1 VSLEQVKQWA
11 KSAYARGDA
20 DGKSRRAASD
30 PPSDPGKSTFV
41 LPVVT
46 GASERRAG
54 TRCYHA
60 AASKNDRG
68 ERMKSSSVRV
78 RCAAAVLAFSIAP
91 VAAQNYPVR
100 PVRLIIPFSPG
111 GAADVPGRIL
121 ADRMTQVLGQQV
133 VIENRP
139 GAGSTIGAEAAA
151 KAAPD
156 GYTLF
161 MISNTHFV
169 SAALYKKLNYD
180 SLNDY
185 TPITQATSAPNILII
200 HPSLPAKNVKELIA
214 LAKARPAE
222 INYASSG
229 NGSTQHLT
237 GALFCKMA
245 GINMTHIP
253 YRGSGPVTADL
264 LAGQVQ
270 VGFPGIAGM
279 LSHIKSGRL
288 RALGVTSAKRS
299 PELPDV
305 PTIAEAGVKGYEMVA
320 WFGIAAPKGLPREIQ
335 MRLHGEVTKILK
347 TPEMN
352 KSLRAVGQEVAFQER
367 PEVFYDFM
375 KIEAAKWAKVVQES

>member
-1 VSLEQVKQWA
+1 MLRV
-11 KSAYARGDA
+11 
-20 DGKSRRAASD
+20 
-30 PPSDPGKSTFV
+30 
-41 LPVVT
+41 
-46 GASERRAG
+46 
-54 TRCYHA
+54 A
-60 AASKNDRG
+60 AA
-68 ERMKSSSVRV
+68 
-78 RCAAAVLAFSIAP
+78 AF
-91 VAAQNYPVR
+91 VACMMADAHAQAYPSR
-100 PVRLIIPFSPG
+100 PVRLIVPFSPG

-121 ADRMTQVLGQQV
+121 SDRLTHVLGQQV

-151 KAAPD
+151 KAPPD

-169 SAALYKKLNYD
+169 SAGLYKKLTYD

-185 TPITQATSAPNILII
+185 TPITQITSAPNVLIV

-214 LAKARPAE
+214 LAKSRPGQ
-222 INYASSG
+222 INYATSG

-245 GINMTHIP
+245 GISMTHIP

-279 LSHIKSGRL
+279 LSHIKSGKL

-320 WFGIAAPKGLPREIQ
+320 WFGIAAPKGLPRDVQ
-335 MRLHGEVTKILK
+335 GRLHTDLLKVLK
-347 TPEMN
+347 TPDMQ
-352 KSLRAVGQEVAFQER
+352 KSMRQVGQEVAYQEK
-367 PEVFYDFM
+367 PEQFYDFM
-375 KIEAAKWAKVVQES
+375 KVEAAKWAKVVQDAGAKVE

>member
-1 VSLEQVKQWA
+1 L
-11 KSAYARGDA
+11 YAG
-20 DGKSRRAASD
+20 RALVAIA
-30 PPSDPGKSTFV
+30 
-41 LPVVT
+41 
-46 GASERRAG
+46 GA
-54 TRCYHA
+54 
-60 AASKNDRG
+60 
-68 ERMKSSSVRV
+68 
-78 RCAAAVLAFSIAP
+78 CAALTAS
-91 VAAQNYPVR
+91 AQAYPSR
-100 PVRLIIPFSPG
+100 PIRLIIPFSAG

-121 ADRMTQVLGQQV
+121 AQRLTETLGQQV
-133 VIENRP
+133 VVDNRP

-151 KAAPD
+151 KSPPD

-169 SAALYKKLNYD
+169 SAALYKKLSYD

-185 TPITQATSAPNILII
+185 TPISQITSAPNVLVI
-200 HPSLPAKNVKELIA
+200 HPSLPAKSVKELIA
-214 LAKARPAE
+214 LAKAKPGQ

-264 LAGQVQ
+264 LAGQVT

-279 LSHIKSGRL
+279 LPHIKSGKL

-305 PTIAEAGVKGYEMVA
+305 PTISEAGVKGFEMVA
-320 WFGIAAPKGLPREIQ
+320 WFGIAGPKGLPRDVSTTVQ
-335 MRLHGEVTKILK
+335 ADLLKVLKNPDFQKAMRV
-347 TPEMN
+347 
-352 KSLRAVGQEVAFQER
+352 AGQEVAYQEK
-367 PEVFYDFM
+367 PEQFYEFM
-375 KIEAAKWAKVVQES
+375 KVEAAKWASVVRESGARVE

>member
-1 VSLEQVKQWA
+1 MIRTAIRIRCCVAVALIALCGAVHSQT
-11 KSAYARGDA
+11 Y
-20 DGKSRRAASD
+20 
-30 PPSDPGKSTFV
+30 PS
-41 LPVVT
+41 
-46 GASERRAG
+46 
-54 TRCYHA
+54 
-60 AASKNDRG
+60 
-68 ERMKSSSVRV
+68 
-78 RCAAAVLAFSIAP
+78 
-91 VAAQNYPVR
+91 R
-100 PVRLIIPFSPG
+100 PVRLIIPFSAG

-121 ADRMTQVLGQQV
+121 ADRLTHALGQQV
-133 VIENRP
+133 VIDNRP

-151 KAAPD
+151 KSPPD

-169 SAALYKKLNYD
+169 SAALYKKLTYD
-180 SLNDY
+180 SLNDF
-185 TPITQATSAPNILII
+185 TPITQVTSAPNILII

-214 LAKARPAE
+214 LAKSRPGQ

-264 LAGQVQ
+264 IAGQVQ

-279 LSHIKSGRL
+279 LPHIKAGRL

-320 WFGIAAPKGLPREIQ
+320 WFGIAAPKGLPRDIQ
-335 MRLHGEVTKILK
+335 SQLHGELLKVLK
-347 TPEMN
+347 TSDMQ
-352 KSLRAVGQEVAFQER
+352 KSMRAVGQEVAYQQTPQQF
-367 PEVFYDFM
+367 FDFM
-375 KIEAAKWAKVVQES
+375 KNEAAKWAKVVHDSGAKVE